1 MLHSLPPKPPAIIV
15 PVPASRAG
23 AWIPAPRPWNP
34 EEWRTRHD
42 AFVARA
48 KQGGIDVLFLGDSIT
63 DWFTTRGVGA
73 WEHSIAALGTAVD
86 FGISGDR
93 TQWLLW
99 RIDHGELDGC
109 GAKVVVLMIGTNNLG
124 ATTPENVARGIAS
137 VLSAVRT
144 RLPNAIIIL
153 NALLP
158 RGLPDDPVRLKLA
171 AVNGLIRPLA
181 DGKQVWWLDAGAGF
195 LSRDGSIP
203 LALMPDE
210 LHPSSKGYEVWA
222 SALRPVV
229 DEALSQ

>member
-1 MLHSLPPKPPAIIV
+1 VLHGLPPKPPAIV
-15 PVPASRAG
+15 APVPAPRAG
-23 AWIPAPRPWNP
+23 AWIPTFRPWNTDK
-34 EEWRTRHD
+34 WLTRHD

-63 DWFTTRGVGA
+63 DFFTTRGVDA
-73 WEHSIAALGTAVD
+73 WQHNIATLGTAVD

-99 RIDHGELDGC
+99 RINHGELDGC
-109 GAKVVVLMIGTNNLG
+109 DARVVVLMIGTNNLD

-144 RLPNAIIIL
+144 RLPNAIVIL

-181 DGKQVWWLDAGAGF
+181 DGTRVWWLDAGAGF
-195 LSRDGSIP
+195 LGQDGSIP

-210 LHPSSKGYEVWA
+210 LHPSPKGYEIWA
-222 SALRPVV
+222 SALRPLV

>member
-1 MLHSLPPKPPAIIV
+1 MLHGLPPKPPAV
-15 PVPASRAG
+15 VAPVPAARAG
-23 AWIPAPRPWNP
+23 AWIATPRPWS
-34 EEWRTRHD
+34 EEQWMLRHD
-42 AFVARA
+42 GFVTRA
-48 KQGGIDVLFLGDSIT
+48 KQGNIDVLFLGDSIT
-63 DWFTTRGVGA
+63 DFFTTRGIDA
-73 WEHSIAALGTAVD
+73 WQRNIATLGTAVD

-124 ATTPENVARGIAS
+124 ATSPENVARGIAS

-144 RLPNAIIIL
+144 HLPTATVIL

-181 DGKQVWWLDAGAGF
+181 DGKQVRWLDAGAGF
-195 LSRDGSIP
+195 LAQDGSIP

-210 LHPSSKGYEVWA
+210 LHPSAKGYEIWA

-229 DEALSQ
+229 DEALSE